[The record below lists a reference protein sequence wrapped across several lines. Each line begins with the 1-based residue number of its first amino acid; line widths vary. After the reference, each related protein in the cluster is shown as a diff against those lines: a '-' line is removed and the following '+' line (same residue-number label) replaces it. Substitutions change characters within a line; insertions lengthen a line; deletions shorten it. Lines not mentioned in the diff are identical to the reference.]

1 MQNKTRM
8 FKEAAARQLA
18 NTESREFLNFF
29 LPVLVDIRAIGLG
42 SFSDMDGALEAGRE
56 IRKSSVS
63 RLGELLERFEE
74 NAKANGA
81 KIYWAKDAEA
91 ANEYVLD
98 LINAHEVPFVTK
110 GKSMITEEIGLNEA
124 LVANGTEVFETDL
137 GEFIIQLLGCP
148 PFHII
153 GPAMNIPV
161 DEISRI
167 FVEKGVIDEPSD
179 DPTVLGIAARHFLRE
194 KFEKMKLGIT
204 GVNMAIAESGSILN
218 IENEGN
224 IRFNKSSPEIQVSI
238 MSLEKVVETLDEAM
252 HMARVI
258 SSNGTGQKLS
268 GYVSIDSGPRKEG
281 ELDGPKELHIVI
293 LDNGRSGIY
302 ENPKTREVLQCV
314 RCGAC
319 INICPV
325 FRQIGGYPYG
335 WAYTGPIGTLLNPLF
350 LGLEDTK
357 DLFGACTLC
366 KGCKSVCPGGIDHPS
381 MIHYYRELA
390 KRKGS
395 LPETLGAKAM
405 EFGAKH
411 PSLWHTGASMAR
423 GRINA
428 EIGKGQE
435 SKRLA
440 GWMEHRDLP
449 EMPEESYR
457 DAVKKGEGGEHG

>member
-56 IRKSSVS
+56 TRKSSVS

-110 GKSMITEEIGLNEA
+110 GKSMISEEIGLNEA

-268 GYVSIDSGPRKEG
+268 G
-281 ELDGPKELHIVI
+281 
-293 LDNGRSGIY
+293 
-302 ENPKTREVLQCV
+302 
-314 RCGAC
+314 
-319 INICPV
+319 
-325 FRQIGGYPYG
+325 
-335 WAYTGPIGTLLNPLF
+335 
-350 LGLEDTK
+350 
-357 DLFGACTLC
+357 
-366 KGCKSVCPGGIDHPS
+366 
-381 MIHYYRELA
+381 
-390 KRKGS
+390 
-395 LPETLGAKAM
+395 
-405 EFGAKH
+405 
-411 PSLWHTGASMAR
+411 
-423 GRINA
+423 
-428 EIGKGQE
+428 
-435 SKRLA
+435 
-440 GWMEHRDLP
+440 
-449 EMPEESYR
+449 
-457 DAVKKGEGGEHG
+457 